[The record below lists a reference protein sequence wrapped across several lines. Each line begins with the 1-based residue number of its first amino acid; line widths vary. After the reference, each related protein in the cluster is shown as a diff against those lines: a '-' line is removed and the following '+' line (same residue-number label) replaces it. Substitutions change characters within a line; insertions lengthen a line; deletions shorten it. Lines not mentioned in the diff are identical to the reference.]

1 MITFTHPLAPTVSY
15 ECELKKG
22 ITLYA
27 ADHLHEFEVFLV
39 EVDSSAYGIGIEVV
53 ERATGSPL
61 GLVSIH

>member
-15 ECELKKG
+15 DCELNKG
-22 ITLYA
+22 IARYA

-53 ERATGSPL
+53 EKSTGSPL